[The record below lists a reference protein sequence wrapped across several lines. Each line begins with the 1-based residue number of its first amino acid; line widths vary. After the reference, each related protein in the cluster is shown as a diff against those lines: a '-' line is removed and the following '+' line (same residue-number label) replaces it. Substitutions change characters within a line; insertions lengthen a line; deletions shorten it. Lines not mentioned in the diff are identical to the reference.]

1 MEKSYLIVVLWM
13 QLQPQD
19 KNYSGQPRMVV
30 LGVKHF
36 PRDLKSRKYFFLM
49 LLKYGWFTM
58 LC

>member
-36 PRDLKSRKYFFLM
+36 PRDLKSRKYFF
-49 LLKYGWFTM
+49 F
-58 LC
+58 